1 MADSFLDPR
10 PVADARTDEP
20 TTKTDAPDTA
30 ATRSEPPPVIVGRT
44 EGPML
49 FDKDKRLICVKQL
62 PLPGVVIFVYGVN
75 SEGEWFEASEEG
87 LCEGLNRRLG
97 RLDDQMKYRGVD
109 AGQLTPAKYTEGV
122 TPDGFLNPKLLADNY
137 VKPHPSFS
145 PVIHFRWGYKAT
157 LEELKEYGDKIFLN
171 EKDYW
176 GGGPFT
182 NGCSSLPDLWH
193 GGLDD
198 RAFGWTSV
206 QGINP
211 TNRPLYRAPPRAYGV
226 LAALRLAKLI
236 ESIRG
241 MQANVPIT
249 VVCHSQ
255 GNIVGLTAAFFG
267 DALQKV
273 KDPWGREGSCVAD
286 TYVLTNAP
294 YSFAQSEGQQKSSTL
309 MDTWSQR
316 GTKDD
321 KGNRGRQ
328 TYAARTQTF
337 GKFLSI
343 IGARAAYELS
353 PDKVDEDMANGRVS
367 PTSNKSYAAQD
378 DRARHGLNGSTY
390 GRVTS
395 YCCPHDQV
403 ISAVTV
409 QGIGWRGIGKHE
421 LDDIGVSGVL
431 TQRVFASGFPVGVQK
446 PYRYWEDD
454 WRHDKKGTT
463 PGFWYPPSLPARF
476 GLIGAIKGNESIFG
490 MMGTLITAPIMYA
503 ATAVTSTLKMFRVNE
518 DPPKGWTIVADAPAL
533 DEPFPPKALRFGKPI
548 LTEDGEAKS
557 DFNEG
562 NDPPS
567 AWRDASKT
575 DADKQADD
583 PYDQYKAKNKD
594 GDAKG
599 TAESE
604 AGQRYEDRALM
615 RMEAR
620 RTLNTEWVDGDG
632 HVIGEDGKSDLP
644 DGYKDWRDKQITDWF
659 DRGTTNSPTNHST
672 TMTNPE
678 HARKA
683 LAYDVAIGPCYLTP
697 EQWKALRIEADWRM
711 GEGIPLDNE
720 NKKYSD
726 YFSSGQLDR
735 MAMHEWVH
743 IKDCEGNMPGKIVDE
758 REGQLYLKAGGVV

>member
-1 MADSFLDPR
+1 MAASILDPR

-20 TTKTDAPDTA
+20 AAKADAPDTA
-30 ATRSEPPPVIVGRT
+30 ASRSESPPIVVGRT

-49 FDKDKRLICVKQL
+49 FDKNNRLVCVKQL
-62 PLPGVVIFVYGVN
+62 PLPGVVIFVHGVN

-97 RLDDQMKYRGVD
+97 RLDDQMKYQGVD

-122 TPDGFLNPKLLADNY
+122 TPDGFLNPQLWAGTY
-137 VKPHPSFS
+137 VKPDPSFS

-226 LAALRLAKLI
+226 LAALRLARLI
-236 ESIRG
+236 ESIRK

-255 GNIVGLTAAFFG
+255 GNIVGLTGAFFG
-267 DALQKV
+267 DALPEV
-273 KDPWGREGSCVAD
+273 EDPWGRKGRCVAD
-286 TYVLTNAP
+286 AYVLANAP
-294 YSFAQSEGQQKSSTL
+294 YSFAQGEGQQKSSIF

-343 IGARAAYELS
+343 IGARAAYEPS
-353 PDKVDEDMANGRVS
+353 PDKVDEDMANDRVS

-421 LDDIGVSGVL
+421 LDDIRVSGVL
-431 TQRVFASGFPVGVQK
+431 TQRVFASGFDVGVQK

-454 WRHDKKGTT
+454 WRHGEKGTT
-463 PGFWYPPSLPARF
+463 SGFWYPPSPPAKF
-476 GLIGAIKGNESIFG
+476 GLIGALKGNESIFG
-490 MMGTLITAPIMYA
+490 MMGTLITAPVMYA
-503 ATAVTSTLKMFRVNE
+503 ATAATSALKMFRVNE

-533 DEPFPPKALRFGKPI
+533 DETFPPKALRFGKPVE
-548 LTEDGEAKS
+548 TRDGDAVS

-567 AWRDASKT
+567 AWRDASKS
-575 DADKQADD
+575 DVDKQADD

-594 GDAKG
+594 GDAQG

-644 DGYKDWRDKQITDWF
+644 DGYKDWRDKQITDWL
-659 DRGTTNSPTNHST
+659 DHGQTNSPTNHST
-672 TMTNPE
+672 TMTNPD

-683 LAYDVAIGPCYLTP
+683 LAYDVAIGPCYLTSD
-697 EQWKALRIEADWRM
+697 QLYDLRIEADWRM
-711 GEGIPLDNE
+711 GDGIERDSP

-726 YFSSGQLDR
+726 YFSSGKIDDLP
-735 MAMHEWVH
+735 MHKWANA
-743 IKDCEGNMPGKIVDE
+743 EGSEANMPDKIMDE
-758 REGQLYLKAGGVV
+758 REGQIYLKAGSVI

>member
-1 MADSFLDPR
+1 MTESFLDPR
-10 PVADARTDEP
+10 PVADARAERP
-20 TTKTDAPDTA
+20 TAKTDAPDA
-30 ATRSEPPPVIVGRT
+30 PASRSEPPLIVVGKT

-62 PLPGVVIFVYGVN
+62 PLPGVVIFVHGVN
-75 SEGEWFEASEEG
+75 SEGEWFKASEEG

-122 TPDGFLNPKLLADNY
+122 TSDGFLNPKLWAGNY
-137 VKPHPSFS
+137 VKPDPSFS

-236 ESIRG
+236 ESIRR
-241 MQANVPIT
+241 MQASVPIT

-255 GNIVGLTAAFFG
+255 GNIVGLTGAFFG
-267 DALQKV
+267 DALEEV
-273 KDPWGREGSCVAD
+273 EDPWGHKGRCVAD
-286 TYVLTNAP
+286 AYVLANAP
-294 YSFAQSEGQQKSSTL
+294 YSFATDEGQQKSSTF

-316 GTKDD
+316 GTKDH

-337 GKFLSI
+337 GNFLSI
-343 IGARAAYELS
+343 IGARTAYEPS

-367 PTSNKSYAAQD
+367 PASNKSYAAQD

-454 WRHDKKGTT
+454 WRHGKKGTT
-463 PGFWYPPSLPARF
+463 PGFWYPPSLPAKF
-476 GLIGAIKGNESIFG
+476 GLIGALKGNESIFG
-490 MMGTLITAPIMYA
+490 MMGTLITAPILYA
-503 ATAVTSTLKMFRVNE
+503 ATAATSAMNLFRVNE
-518 DPPKGWTIVADAPAL
+518 DPPKGWTVVADAPAL
-533 DEPFPPKALRFGKPI
+533 DETFPPQALRFGKPVE
-548 LTEDGEAKS
+548 TKDGDAVS

-567 AWRDASKT
+567 AWRDANKT

-583 PYDQYKAKNKD
+583 PYDQYKAKNSD
-594 GDAKG
+594 GDAHG

-620 RTLNTEWVDGDG
+620 RTLNTEWIDSKGR
-632 HVIGEDGKSDLP
+632 VIGEDGKSDLP
-644 DGYKDWRDKQITDWF
+644 DGYKEWRDKQIVDWL

-678 HARKA
+678 HAEKA

-697 EQWKALRIEADWRM
+697 EQMKVLRIEADWRM
-711 GEGIPLDNE
+711 GRGISDGSPG
-720 NKKYSD
+720 NKYFD
-726 YFSSGQLDR
+726 YFARGDIDELP
-735 MAMHEWVH
+735 MHQWVH
-743 IKDCEGNMPGKIVDE
+743 AENSEGRMPDSIADD
-758 REGQLYLKAGGVV
+758 REGRLYLKVGGVV